1 MIGDCG
7 GRWWGEDDGGAKGNG
22 LELLVCV
29 LMLVV
34 GVCVGLNPHITHCTS
49 APARA

>member
-7 GRWWGEDDGGAKGNG
+7 ERWWDEDDGGVKRNG

-29 LMLVV
+29 VMLVV
-34 GVCVGLNPHITHCTS
+34 GVCVGLNPHITHCTC
-49 APARA
+49 APMRV